1 MLACAATSSRR
12 ITQAERCL
20 AILERAA
27 NAGDIC
33 PTNETLA
40 DLLGYSSGNG
50 PSGLVNLLEVSGL
63 ITVARS
69 NAGRVITIVRTGKQT
84 AGIAIVARHGLD
96 RRSGRDFNGRPRGRR
111 RLHRTWPHPRQKQI
125 RLHQPLQKDH
135 RPDGIAGGM
144 KRHTPAMCDCTT
156 CQQLDHAHPREGRQI
171 AMFASA
177 TARKSRAAKSKST
190 I

>member
-84 AGIAIVARHGLD
+84 AGIAIPRRATDWTEDQDAILMDGLAEAVGFTEL
-96 RRSGRDFNGRPRGRR
+96 GRILG
-111 RLHRTWPHPRQKQI
+111 
-125 RLHQPLQKDH
+125 
-135 RPDGIAGGM
+135 
-144 KRHTPAMCDCTT
+144 
-156 CQQLDHAHPREGRQI
+156 
-171 AMFASA
+171 
-177 TARKSRAAKSKST
+177 KSKSACISRFKKIT
-190 I
+190 AQMGSQAA

>member
-20 AILERAA
+20 SILERAA

-63 ITVARS
+63 ITVAPS

-84 AGIAIVARHGLD
+84 AGIAISRRAIDWTEDQDAILMDGLAE
-96 RRSGRDFNGRPRGRR
+96 SLGFTKLGRILG
-111 RLHRTWPHPRQKQI
+111 
-125 RLHQPLQKDH
+125 
-135 RPDGIAGGM
+135 
-144 KRHTPAMCDCTT
+144 
-156 CQQLDHAHPREGRQI
+156 
-171 AMFASA
+171 
-177 TARKSRAAKSKST
+177 KSKSACISRFKKIT
-190 I
+190 AQMGSQAA